1 MDLRDEE
8 LVTALM
14 PQNPELRA
22 AYEEHLRL
30 NTEVDKLASKS
41 FLSPNEEIEKKNLQ
55 KRKLAEKTKIIRI
68 LDEYRRTQA
77 SGQSG

>member
-8 LVTALM
+8 LATALM
-14 PQNPELRA
+14 AQNSELKA
-22 AYEEHLRL
+22 AYDEHLRL
-30 NTEVDKLASKS
+30 NMEVDRLASKP

-55 KRKLAEKTKIIRI
+55 KQKLAEKTKIIRI

-77 SGQSG
+77 AS